1 VSRIGVASVVLAIV
15 VVSSSSRAEPVD
27 GSVSRDEPYVAVSFG
42 LTIRHLPRNP
52 AAGTASRSTSPT
64 MVEPAGSDTIY
75 SFVQQYAAATTRHSY
90 IGLEVEIA
98 PNPDEGPEPDAGRMA
113 AGAHGVFGIMAGTQ
127 HVRLGADVAGGLRL
141 FENDDEKLMLETRVR
156 GDIWLTPWVTLGAAV
171 GTSLVDRGD
180 WVTAIYIGM
189 HTDTFTRD

>member
-1 VSRIGVASVVLAIV
+1 MSRIGVVSVVLAIV
-15 VVSSSSRAEPVD
+15 ALSVPARAEPVD
-27 GSVSRDEPYVAVSFG
+27 GNLARDEPYVAVSFG
-42 LTIRHLPRNP
+42 LTIRHLPRSP
-52 AAGTASRSTSPT
+52 AASTASRSTSPT
-64 MVEPAGSDTIY
+64 PVAPASSDTIY

-98 PNPDEGPEPDAGRMA
+98 PNPDEGPEPDPGRMA

-156 GDIWLTPWVTLGAAV
+156 GDLWITPWVTLGAAV
-171 GTSLVDRGD
+171 GTSLIDRGD